1 MFIRVLVVVVV
12 GNKVEILS
20 AQTAETAETAL
31 LLRSPAAQS
40 HAPAVAAVVLGL
52 LMLEEL
58 QERVVLAVA
67 VMEPVTVQLRVQLAR

>member
-1 MFIRVLVVVVV
+1 MVFRVLVVVVV

-20 AQTAETAETAL
+20 AQMAETAETAL

-40 HAPAVAAVVLGL
+40 HAPAVVVEVLGL

-67 VMEPVTVQLRVQLAR
+67 VMEPVTVQLQVQLAP